1 VWVCSS
7 ATPTMNEG
15 VVVVEGVNVGVDAGA
30 DVGADCIAD
39 VWWCPKANV

>member
-1 VWVCSS
+1 
-7 ATPTMNEG
+7 MNEG